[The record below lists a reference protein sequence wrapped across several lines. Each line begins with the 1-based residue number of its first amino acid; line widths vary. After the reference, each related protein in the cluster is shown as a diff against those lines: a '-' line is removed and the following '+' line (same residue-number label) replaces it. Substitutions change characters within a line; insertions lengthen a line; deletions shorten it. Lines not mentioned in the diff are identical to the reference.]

1 MRVLLVSL
9 LLIVCSLVTF
19 DCLAGNVV
27 VLSPRHALYADFQ
40 NKTPGQPLGIR
51 RATFGEPV
59 SLSGLD
65 ASVVEVTPGQN
76 LLRVSNDLT
85 TASARRVR
93 WQLMGNAELDN
104 GEVRISFDMIASARD
119 KFSILVRES
128 TGSTKSFLNLNFSP
142 TGSITSSDENGA
154 IATTLN
160 AYVANVPLHVELVF
174 DMAARTS
181 TVNLGSTTVAS
192 GRAFG
197 ISDRGIGSLSMG
209 YSSSSNGSPFDLD
222 NLKISGPL
230 PFPVALEADFEDK
243 TAGLPIGTG
252 GAAVHEPNVK
262 DAGLDAIVLQV
273 APGVNILDIASTNTS
288 TAKKVRWQLLDDL
301 AVRSGLFILDFD
313 ALMTTRDLY
322 GISLREKTTSAQN
335 FMSLNY
341 QSTGA
346 MTVLDANGSV
356 VLNGA
361 SYDAGPV
368 YQYRMV
374 FDMDAGIYEIFRNGI
389 PLLRERAHGIAASGI
404 GGILYSI
411 AHGALTSAHLQID
424 SLRVYVSDA
433 AAISSDLEFLQEP
446 TSAIVGEPAAP
457 SYKVG
462 VVNILDQP
470 VPDGTPVTLEIAQ
483 GSGPAG
489 AALGGA
495 SATTTAGVA
504 TFAALTFDM
513 PGTYR
518 LVARSLDATKL
529 NNVDIVVEQSDV
541 LFANGFD

>member
-27 VLSPRHALYADFQ
+27 VLPPRHALYADFQ

-51 RATFGEPV
+51 GATFGEPV
-59 SLSGLD
+59 TLSNLD
-65 ASVVEVTPGQN
+65 ASVIEGAPGQN
-76 LLRVSNDLT
+76 RLHVSNNLSNT
-85 TASARRVR
+85 NARRMR
-93 WQLMGNAELDN
+93 WQLMGNAELDT
-104 GEVRISFDMIASARD
+104 GEVVISFDISASARD
-119 KFSILVRES
+119 KFSILVRENN
-128 TGSTKSFLNLNFSP
+128 GSSQSFLNLNFST
-142 TGSITSSDENGA
+142 TGSITSADENGT

-174 DMAARTS
+174 DMVARTS
-181 TVNLGSTTVAS
+181 TVILGSTTVAS

-197 ISDRGIGSLSMG
+197 ISDRGIGSLLMG

-273 APGVNILDIASTNTS
+273 APAVNILDIASANTS
-288 TAKKVRWQLLDDL
+288 TTKKLRWHLLDDL
-301 AVRSGLFILDFD
+301 AVRSGLFIVDFD

-322 GISLREKTTSAQN
+322 GILLREKATAAQN

-341 QSTGA
+341 KSTGA
-346 MTVLDANGSV
+346 MEVLDASGSV
-356 VLNGA
+356 VLNGV
-361 SYDAGPV
+361 SYDAGQV

-374 FDMDAGIYEIFRNGI
+374 FDMDAGIYEIFRDGL
-389 PLLRERAHGIAASGI
+389 PLLRERAHGITASGI

-424 SLRVYVSDA
+424 SLRVYVSDGA
-433 AAISSDLEFLQEP
+433 SISSDLEFLQEV
-446 TSAIVGEPAAP
+446 TSAFEDQPVTPAI
-457 SYKVG
+457 KVG

-470 VPDGTPVTLEIAQ
+470 VPDGTLVTLEIE
-483 GSGPAG
+483 SGGPPG
-489 AALGGA
+489 ETLIGA
-495 SATTTAGVA
+495 SETTTAGVA
-504 TFAALTFDM
+504 TFAALEFDSQ
-513 PGTYR
+513 GTYR
-518 LVARSLDATKL
+518 LIARSLDAAKIG
-529 NNVDIVVEQSDV
+529 NVDIVVGPRDV
-541 LFANGFD
+541 IFSNGFD